1 MKTKTPPCALLTL
14 AVITIAFLTAC
25 TETPAE
31 EAVSPQVAAV
41 PAALADTLREAP
53 AWPALALLETGH
65 NPLWFELSPG
75 GPLLVDSPAAASLVP
90 YAPWPHARHVAGMTL
105 WQDFLVMAVN
115 LDGFLVL
122 SLADAGENAND
133 TAARTRALLYRAS
146 GGEFWERYTAG
157 SLFIW
162 QDQPAVLLYRS
173 GFFAPLYPVP
183 PQPQVFVL
191 DKASAAPVGTEIPA
205 FNVFHIFPA
214 SENWEAEIVRHSP
227 SGYWYFR
234 MREKGGQRN
243 QSAYF
248 RTQNLETEGQRI
260 STDQWRNSEIHRE
273 AEDRTDA
280 LANALQEFSL
290 PPLPEGFVYTG
301 AARLGDIVLASWEEQ
316 QGVSIGAA
324 GFMVKKGNGE

>member
-14 AVITIAFLTAC
+14 AVFTIALLTAC
-25 TETPAE
+25 AKPSAE
-31 EAVSPQVAAV
+31 ETVSPQDTAV
-41 PAALADTLREAP
+41 SADLRPAP
-53 AWPALALLETGH
+53 AWPALALLETGR

-75 GPLLVDSPAAASLVP
+75 GPILVDSPATASLVP

-105 WQDFLVMAVN
+105 WQDFLVLAVN

-122 SLADAGENAND
+122 SLADAGINGAN
-133 TAARTRALLYRAS
+133 TRALLYRVS

-162 QDQPAVLLYRS
+162 QEQPAVLLYRNS
-173 GFFAPLYPVP
+173 FFAPLYPVP

-191 DKASAAPVGTEIPA
+191 GKTSAAPVAAEIPA
-205 FNVFHIFPA
+205 FNMFPP

-227 SGYWYFR
+227 RGYWYFR
-234 MREKGGQRN
+234 MRERSGQRN

-248 RTQNLETEGQRI
+248 RTQSLETEGQRI
-260 STDQWRNSEIHRE
+260 STDQWRNAEIHRE
-273 AEDRTDA
+273 VD
-280 LANALQEFSL
+280 ALQEFPL
-290 PPLPEGFVYTG
+290 PPLPDGFVYTG

-324 GFMVKKGNGE
+324 GFMVQSKIYE